1 MPTKTEQYL
10 EILARGGDAPT
21 GCCMTNEQRLIAE
34 AIDRVNNMG
43 GGGLVLSV
51 REEGGQKIWYF
62 ENSDNEIT
70 YDGVLEEL
78 EKGTQVWVH
87 NPVLDT
93 YQLVDYWG
101 ETTDYRGDEVLRL
114 TIEKCYGALS
124 LRHLDGTMS
133 EEAVIA
139 DSITANGFNIDIKKS
154 DNSVNGHEVS
164 GSMATNTVLVEFGDD
179 DIYIYPDIKSSSE
192 LGIEDFYDDPIPT
205 AKLLAELVMRGAGIK
220 PHCYDDDVSMNSLIG
235 YNIKNVQKNNV
246 NVQRVY
252 IIYEGITSIE
262 EDGSGVERY
271 TGVLTVD
278 ADDGS
283 FAITKTP
290 FQNIP
295 DGENMEF

>member
-21 GCCMTNEQRLIAE
+21 GCCMTNEQKLIAE
-34 AIDRVNNMG
+34 AIDRINNLG

-51 REEGGQKIWYF
+51 RKEGGQRIWYF

-78 EKGTQVWVH
+78 KKGTQVWVH
-87 NPVLDT
+87 NPILDT
-93 YQLVDYWG
+93 YQLVDYWE
-101 ETTDYRGDEVLRL
+101 ETTNSSEDEVLRL
-114 TIEKCYGALS
+114 TIENCYGALS
-124 LRHLDGTMS
+124 LRQLDSTMS
-133 EEAVIA
+133 DEELIA
-139 DSITANGFNIDIKKS
+139 DSITAVSFNIDIKKS
-154 DNSVNGHEVS
+154 NNYVSGHEVTD
-164 GSMATNTVLVEFGDD
+164 GTANNTVFVEFGDD
-179 DIYIYPDIKSSSE
+179 DIYIYPDIKDDSE

-205 AKLLAELVMRGAGIK
+205 AKLLAELVGREAGII
-220 PHCYDDDVSMNSLIG
+220 PHCYDDAVSVNSLIG
-235 YNIKNVQKNNV
+235 YSVQNVQKNNV
-246 NVQRVY
+246 SVQRVY

-278 ADDGS
+278 TDDGS

>member
-10 EILARGGDAPT
+10 GILARGGDVPT

-34 AIDRVNNMG
+34 AIDRINNMG

-78 EKGTQVWVH
+78 KKGTQVWVH
-87 NPVLDT
+87 NPVQGT

-101 ETTDYRGDEVLRL
+101 ETTNHSGDEVLRL
-114 TIEKCYGALS
+114 TIENCYGALS
-124 LRHLDGTMS
+124 LRQLDGVMS
-133 EEAVIA
+133 DEELIA

-154 DNSVNGHEVS
+154 DNSVSGHEVT
-164 GSMATNTVLVEFGDD
+164 GGTANNTVFVEFGDD
-179 DIYIYPDIKSSSE
+179 DIYIYPDIKNGSE

-205 AKLLAELVMRGAGIK
+205 AKVLAELVAREAGII
-220 PHCYDDDVSMNSLIG
+220 PHCYDDAVSVNSLIG
-235 YNIKNVQKNNV
+235 YSVKNVQKNNV
-246 NVQRVY
+246 SVQRVY
-252 IIYEGITSIE
+252 VIYEGITSIE

-278 ADDGS
+278 TDDGS

>member
-21 GCCMTNEQRLIAE
+21 SCCMTNEQKLIAE
-34 AIDRVNNMG
+34 AIDRINNMG

-51 REEGGQKIWYF
+51 RREGGQKVWYF

-87 NPVLDT
+87 NPIQGT
-93 YQLVDYWG
+93 YQPVDYWE

-114 TIEKCYGALS
+114 TIKNCYGAVS
-124 LRHLDGTMS
+124 LRQLNDTIGD
-133 EEAVIA
+133 EALIA
-139 DSITANGFNIDIKKS
+139 DCITADGFNIDIKKS
-154 DNSVNGHEVS
+154 DNSVSGHEVA
-164 GSMATNTVLVEFGDD
+164 GGTATNTVFVEFGDD
-179 DIYIYPDIKSSSE
+179 DIYIHPNIENDSE
-192 LGIEDFYDDPIPT
+192 LEIEDFYDDPIPT
-205 AKLLAELVMRGAGIK
+205 AKVLAELVQRNAGII
-220 PHCYDDDVSMNSLIG
+220 PHCYNDSVRVNSLIG
-235 YNIKNVQKNNV
+235 YSVKNVQKNNV
-246 NVQRVY
+246 SVQRVY
-252 IIYEGITSIE
+252 IIYEGITSVE
-262 EDGSGVERY
+262 EDGSDVERY

-278 ADDGS
+278 TDDGS
-283 FAITKTP
+283 YTITKIP